1 MTTLLSLKQLQAG
14 CIAGTNYATAE
25 LLAELNHPDYS
36 TVGVTVETLT
46 GPAYHN
52 NVAVIAEGQ
61 PVHCVHVHLTT
72 RGGYAVA
79 FGLTHSRAKFVEWAL
94 RSLKQPSDYMT
105 GRSAGDDEANA
116 LYNELAA
123 LPVNEAKAKVR
134 AACKAGYALHNS
146 PERQAQR
153 ATAEAQRE
161 EMAEWAKN
169 GYKPS
174 AAPLFA
180 EVEDGE

>member
-1 MTTLLSLKQLQAG
+1 VKTLLSIKQLQAG

-25 LLAELNHPDYS
+25 LLAELSHPDYAKA
-36 TVGVTVETLT
+36 GVTVETLT

-52 NVAVIAEGQ
+52 NVAVIPEGQ
-61 PVHCVHVHLTT
+61 PVHVVHVHLTT
-72 RGGYAVA
+72 RGGYAIA

-94 RSLKQPSDYMT
+94 DSLTQPSEYMT
-105 GRSAGDDEANA
+105 CRSAGDEEVTA

-123 LPVNEAKAKVR
+123 LPLNEAKAKVR
-134 AACKAGYALHNS
+134 AACKAGYALYNS

-153 ATAEAQRE
+153 ATAEAERE
-161 EMAEWAKN
+161 EMAEWAKT
-169 GYKPS
+169 GYKPT